1 MVYLCAK
8 DLGEEKATMSR
19 SVIALFYANKSE
31 TMTLR
36 AIVLR
41 RLLQVALVGMV
52 AVFSF
57 LTGTIISGMF
67 FNGVE

>member
-1 MVYLCAK
+1 
-8 DLGEEKATMSR
+8 MSR

-57 LTGTIISGMF
+57 LTGTIISAMF